1 LKLLFLDMDG
11 VLNNLPFQHEH
22 PFLQWDE
29 TIDPKN
35 IDRLERVLK
44 ATGALIVISSAWRH
58 EHDATSMQE
67 ILRKF
72 GASSANVIGV
82 TPSLGWDYPR
92 AAEIG
97 LFLETL
103 FIENIPVEAVAAVDD
118 MAIFEWDE
126 SMFSTSQLQ
135 DALSNAM
142 AGNEDALPD
151 VSAMERLPQEA
162 FVRTKMAT
170 GLTDEDADKLI
181 AILGRKS

>member
-1 LKLLFLDMDG
+1 MKLLFLDMDG
-11 VLNNLPFQHEH
+11 VLNSAPFEHEH

-29 TIDPKN
+29 NVDPKN
-35 IDRLERVLK
+35 VERLERVLRE
-44 ATGALIVISSAWRH
+44 TGTLIVISSAWRH
-58 EHDATSMQE
+58 EHDAASMQE

-72 GASSANVIGV
+72 GATLANVIGI

-103 FIENIPVEAVAAVDD
+103 FIEGIPVEAIAAVDD
-118 MAIFEWDE
+118 TAIFDWDPYSSIDDE
-126 SMFSTSQLQ
+126 
-135 DALSNAM
+135 NP
-142 AGNEDALPD
+142 PD
-151 VSAMERLPQEA
+151 VSAMERLPREA

-170 GLTDEDADKLI
+170 GLTDEDADRLI

>member
-1 LKLLFLDMDG
+1 VKLLFLDMDG
-11 VLNNLPFQHEH
+11 VLNNASFQYEH

-35 IDRLERVLK
+35 VERLERVLRE
-44 ATGALIVISSAWRH
+44 TGALIVVSSAWRH

-72 GASSANVIGV
+72 GATSANVIGI

-92 AAEIG
+92 ATEIG

-103 FIENIPVEAVAAVDD
+103 FIEGVPVEEIAAVDD
-118 MAIFEWDE
+118 TAIFEWDPYSSIDDE
-126 SMFSTSQLQ
+126 
-135 DALSNAM
+135 NP
-142 AGNEDALPD
+142 PD
-151 VSAMERLPQEA
+151 VSPMERLPQEA

-170 GLTDEDADKLI
+170 GLTDEDANKLI